1 MGNKKIWTLDK
12 EGNEV
17 LRDLA
22 KENENFNLDRYY
34 AGEFDGNNY
43 MWHEMFTNFV
53 YDDNGCDMKDMVV
66 LLKKVMLY

>member
-34 AGEFDGNNY
+34 AGEFDGNN
-43 MWHEMFTNFV
+43 NFISRMNRLGFRSFV
-53 YDDNGCDMKDMVV
+53 LFLGNGDLRTVNFWKE
-66 LLKKVMLY
+66 